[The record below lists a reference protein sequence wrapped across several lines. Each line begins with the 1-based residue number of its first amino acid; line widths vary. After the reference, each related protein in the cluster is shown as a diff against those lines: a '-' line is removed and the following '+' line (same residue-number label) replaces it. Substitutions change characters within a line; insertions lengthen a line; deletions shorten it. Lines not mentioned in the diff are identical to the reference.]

1 MSSSGHRV
9 FCKKSQAICS
19 KTGKCRENDEARMSN
34 VEVMTNVKMTNN
46 PTVVPSEVEES
57 RGETEEQFRGILRLR
72 FASLRMTIGYSD
84 FVIISS
90 FVIRHS
96 SFSSL
101 ICRRTKR
108 SLVCSCRF
116 LRCDERTIWESAIS
130 ARCGTLLI
138 GLQKLDLPWCSFC

>member
-1 MSSSGHRV
+1 MSSRGRRV
-9 FCKKSQAICS
+9 FYRKFQTTSS

-34 VEVMTNVKMTNN
+34 VEGSSNDQMKNN
-46 PTVVPSEVEES
+46 LTVVPSEVEES

-96 SFSSL
+96 SFSS
-101 ICRRTKR
+101 
-108 SLVCSCRF
+108 
-116 LRCDERTIWESAIS
+116 
-130 ARCGTLLI
+130 
-138 GLQKLDLPWCSFC
+138 